1 MRRPIRVLIV
11 DDSAIVRKLLTESLN
26 GSADIEVVGTAPDAL
41 VAKDRIGSLQPD
53 VITLDIEM
61 PRMDGL
67 SFLRSLPADMS
78 SAVIVVSSFGQSG
91 CSAALQ
97 ALEAGAVDVVAKP
110 GGPYS
115 VSDLRSI
122 LPGKIRAAF
131 LSRRPCSVALKD
143 VSSPARLDRPSR
155 RKGPALPLIAIGAS
169 TGGTEAIR
177 TILSDMPEA
186 SPPILIVQHIP
197 PVFSKAFAERL
208 NSSCKLSVSEA
219 VDGDPVE
226 PGRVL
231 LAPGNL
237 HMSLIRTGNR
247 TGSGLK
253 VSVSSGPRVCYQRP
267 SVDVLFQSV
276 AEMLGA
282 SAIGVILTGMGSD
295 GARGLLRMKEAGART
310 IGQDENTCVV
320 YGMPKEAI
328 RAGAVQQ
335 VVPLGLVAQAICGA
349 SGV

>member
-78 SAVIVVSSFGQSG
+78 SAVIVVSSFAQSG
-91 CSAALQ
+91 CSSALQ

-131 LSRRPCSVALKD
+131 LARRPRAVA
-143 VSSPARLDRPSR
+143 SRNATSPARVARLSLKR
-155 RKGPALPLIAIGAS
+155 GPALPLIAIGAS

-219 VDGDPVE
+219 VDGDSVE

-237 HMSLIRTGNR
+237 HMSLNR
-247 TGSGLK
+247 TGGMLR
-253 VSVSSGPRVCYQRP
+253 VSVSSGPPVCYQRP

-310 IGQDENTCVV
+310 IGQDENTCVI
-320 YGMPKEAI
+320 YGMPKEAV

-335 VVPLGLVAQAICGA
+335 VVPLGLMAQAICGS

>member
-11 DDSAIVRKLLTESLN
+11 DDSAIVRKLLTEALN
-26 GSADIEVVGTAPDAL
+26 GAADIEVVGTAPDAFI
-41 VAKDRIGSLQPD
+41 AKGRIGSLQPD

-61 PRMDGL
+61 PGMDGL

-78 SAVIVVSSFGQSG
+78 SAVIVVSSFAQSG
-91 CSAALQ
+91 CAAALQ

-122 LPGKIRAAF
+122 LPAKIRAAF
-131 LSRRPCSVALKD
+131 LSRRPRAAALRH
-143 VSSPARLDRPSR
+143 VSSPARVDRPSL

-169 TGGTEAIR
+169 MGGTEAIR

-237 HMSLIRTGNR
+237 HMSLNR
-247 TGSGLK
+247 TGGVLK

-295 GARGLLRMKEAGART
+295 GARGLLRMKETGART

-320 YGMPKEAI
+320 YGMPKEAV

-335 VVPLGLVAQAICGA
+335 VVPLGSIAQAICGA